1 MQKTVTRIEPTIQR
15 LTFAPLNSLVRRK
28 VAGYARVST
37 DSDEQE
43 NSYAAQVD
51 YFTEF
56 IKAREDWE
64 YVKIYTDEGITG
76 VNTKRRDGFNQMIA
90 DALDGK
96 IDLIVTKSVSRFARN
111 TVDTL
116 TTIRELKA
124 HGVEVFFQ
132 KENIYT
138 FDGKGELLLTIMSS
152 LAQEESRSISENVA
166 WGIRKSFSD
175 GKVMMPYGS
184 FLGYC
189 KGENGTPA
197 IVPEEA
203 RVVEAIYRRFLEG
216 FTPHQIAKELTE
228 RGVPTPRN
236 GKKWG
241 ASTVLSILQ
250 NERYKGEAILQK
262 SFCTD
267 FLTKKTKKNEGEL
280 PQYHVR
286 DSHPAIV
293 TSELW
298 DLVQIEIGR
307 RKALGKHYSGGGAF
321 ASRVVCGECGG
332 FYGPKVWHST
342 DPYRTVIW
350 RCNGKY
356 STSESKR
363 EPCRCPHIRE
373 DELIQRFQT
382 VIGRVLVRKPVVL
395 AACQEA
401 IHSLLEWD
409 ETELERLR
417 QQADGLAG
425 KVRSLIAIKAHAH
438 GDHEAFE
445 QDYKKL
451 VGQHERLI
459 SRIEKAEAEKKDRKD
474 RARKIELYM
483 SLLARQDD
491 ELDFDPVLFTLFVD
505 KVIVSGTK
513 RDVHLRFVLADGS
526 EWEA

>member
-76 VNTKRRDGFNQMIA
+76 VNTKRRDGFNQMIT
-90 DALDGK
+90 DALAGK

-124 HGVEVFFQ
+124 HGVEVFFE
-132 KENIYT
+132 KEGIYT

-241 ASTVLSILQ
+241 TSTVLSILQ

-298 DLVQIEIGR
+298 DLVQLEIGR

-409 ETELERLR
+409 ETELEKLR
-417 QQADGLAG
+417 NQADKLAG
-425 KVRSLIAIKAHAH
+425 KVRNLIAVKAHAH
-438 GDHEAFE
+438 GDQDAFE
-445 QDYKKL
+445 EEYKKY
-451 VGQHERLI
+451 VTQHERLV
-459 SRIEKAEAEKKDRKD
+459 RKIEKAEAEKKDRKD

-483 SLLARQDD
+483 RMLQRQEGDI
-491 ELDFDPVLFTLFVD
+491 DFDPVLFTVFVD
-505 KVIVSGTK
+505 KVVVSGTK
-513 RDVHLRFVLADGS
+513 KYVRLKFILADGS
-526 EWEA
+526 EWEG